1 MATAEVVYLDLEEE
15 YLGIKID
22 RTKDNNLSE
31 QARKLLKDYYQLKDE
46 TSAQQSYARAAVAYS
61 SCLHHLF
68 FPMHHFQAQR

>member
-31 QARKLLKDYYQLKDE
+31 QARKLLKDYYQLK
-46 TSAQQSYARAAVAYS
+46 
-61 SCLHHLF
+61 
-68 FPMHHFQAQR
+68 